1 MTVQMPFEPKGIIPA
16 CLLPFDVDME
26 IDEASFRSHLRD
38 LTAVEGISAITL
50 NAHSMEVHALS
61 LEEQAR
67 TMEIAMDEIGDQ
79 IPLVHGVYADGSANA
94 ARIAKHAAAGGA
106 RCLLVFPPN
115 TMAMGGQMRPEMA
128 IRHFE
133 TIAAATDLPII
144 LFQYQIAPGLGYPID
159 TLLEICRRVPQ
170 VRAIKDWCNDP
181 ALHERHI
188 RELRAL
194 DKPVNILSTHSAW
207 LLSSLI
213 QGCDGVLSG
222 AGSVIANLQVA
233 IFRAFKEGDLDEA
246 RRIADRLYPT
256 TRAFYDAPFLDM
268 HNRMKEALHYLG
280 RLPEAHVRPP
290 LMKLS
295 EVEIA
300 KIRACMDAAGLTP
313 ETVYQKVA

>member
-1 MTVQMPFEPKGIIPA
+1 MTIQMPFEPKGIIPA

-67 TMEIAMDEIGDQ
+67 TMEVAMDEIGDQ

-94 ARIAKHAAAGGA
+94 ARIAKQAAAGGA

-159 TLLEICRRVPQ
+159 TLLEICQRVPQ
-170 VRAIKDWCNDP
+170 VRAIKDW
-181 ALHERHI
+181 
-188 RELRAL
+188 
-194 DKPVNILSTHSAW
+194 
-207 LLSSLI
+207 
-213 QGCDGVLSG
+213 
-222 AGSVIANLQVA
+222 
-233 IFRAFKEGDLDEA
+233 
-246 RRIADRLYPT
+246 
-256 TRAFYDAPFLDM
+256 
-268 HNRMKEALHYLG
+268 
-280 RLPEAHVRPP
+280 
-290 LMKLS
+290 
-295 EVEIA
+295 
-300 KIRACMDAAGLTP
+300 
-313 ETVYQKVA
+313 

>member
-1 MTVQMPFEPKGIIPA
+1 MTVQMPYEPKGIIPA
-16 CLLPFDVDME
+16 CLLPFDADME
-26 IDEASFRSHLRD
+26 IDEASYRSHLRD

-94 ARIAKHAAAGGA
+94 ARIAKQAAAGGA

-188 RELRAL
+188 RELRSL
-194 DKPVNILSTHSAW
+194 DQPVNILSTHSAW
-207 LLSSLI
+207 LLSSLV
-213 QGCDGVLSG
+213 QGCDGILSG
-222 AGSVIANLQVA
+222 AGSVVANLQVA

-246 RRIADRLYPT
+246 RRIADRLYPA

-290 LMKLS
+290 LMKLP
-295 EVEIA
+295 EAEIA

>member
-1 MTVQMPFEPKGIIPA
+1 MTVQMPFEPRGIIPA
-16 CLLPFDVDME
+16 CLLPFDAEMK

-38 LTAVEGISAITL
+38 LTAVDGISAITL

-67 TMEIAMDEIGDQ
+67 TMDIAMDEIGDQ
-79 IPLVHGVYADGSANA
+79 IPLVHGVYADGSANG
-94 ARIAKHAAAGGA
+94 ARIAKQAAAGGA

-133 TIAAATDLPII
+133 VIAAATDLPII
-144 LFQYQIAPGLGYPID
+144 LFQYPMGPGLGYPID

-170 VRAIKDWCNDP
+170 IRAIKDWCNDA

-194 DKPVNILSTHSAW
+194 DKPVNMLSTHSAW
-207 LLSSLI
+207 LLSSLV

-222 AGSVIANLQVA
+222 AGSVVANLQVA
-233 IFRAFKEGDLDEA
+233 LFRAFKEGNLDEA
-246 RRIADRLYPT
+246 RRISDRLHPT

-295 EVEIA
+295 EAEIA

>member
-1 MTVQMPFEPKGIIPA
+1 MTIQMPFEPKGIIPA

-26 IDEASFRSHLRD
+26 IDEASFRSHLHD

-67 TMEIAMDEIGDQ
+67 TMEVAMDEIGDQ

-94 ARIAKHAAAGGA
+94 ARIAKQAAAGGA

-159 TLLEICRRVPQ
+159 TLLEICQRVPQ

-188 RELRAL
+188 RELRGL
-194 DKPVNILSTHSAW
+194 NKPVNILSTHSAW
-207 LLSSLI
+207 LLSSLV

-222 AGSVIANLQVA
+222 AGSVVANLQVA
-233 IFRAFKEGDLDEA
+233 IFRAFKAGDLDEA
-246 RRIADRLYPT
+246 RQIADRLYST

-300 KIRACMDAAGLTP
+300 KIHTCMDAAGLTP

>member
-26 IDEASFRSHLRD
+26 IDETPFRSHLRD
-38 LTAVEGISAITL
+38 LADVEGLSAITI

-67 TMEIAMDEIGDQ
+67 TLDIAMDEVGDQ
-79 IPLVHGVYADGSANA
+79 LPLVHGVYADGSANG
-94 ARIAKHAAAGGA
+94 ARIARQAAAGGA

-144 LFQYQIAPGLGYPID
+144 LFQYPMGPGLGYPID

-170 VRAIKDWCNDP
+170 IRAIKDWCNDA
-181 ALHERHI
+181 ALHERHL
-188 RELRAL
+188 RELRSL
-194 DKPVNILSTHSAW
+194 DRPVNMLSTHSAW
-207 LLSSLI
+207 LLSSLV

-222 AGSVIANLQVA
+222 AGSVVANLQVGL
-233 IFRAFKEGDLDEA
+233 FRAFKEGDLDEA
-246 RRIADRLYPT
+246 RRINDRLYPT
-256 TRAFYDAPFLDM
+256 VRAFYEAPFLDM

-295 EVEIA
+295 QTEIA
-300 KIRACMDAAGLTP
+300 KIRLCMDAAGLSSK
-313 ETVYQKVA
+313 TVYKKVA

>member
-1 MTVQMPFEPKGIIPA
+1 MTIQMPFEPKGIIPA

-67 TMEIAMDEIGDQ
+67 TMEVAMDEIGDQ

-94 ARIAKHAAAGGA
+94 ARIAKQAAAGGA

-159 TLLEICRRVPQ
+159 TLLEICQRVPQ

-188 RELRAL
+188 RELRGL
-194 DKPVNILSTHSAW
+194 NKPVNILSTHSAW
-207 LLSSLI
+207 LLSSLV

-222 AGSVIANLQVA
+222 AGSVVANLQVA
-233 IFRAFKEGDLDEA
+233 IFRAFKAGDLDEA

-300 KIRACMDAAGLTP
+300 KIHTCMDAAGLTP

>member
-16 CLLPFDVDME
+16 CLLPFDADME
-26 IDEASFRSHLRD
+26 IDEAPFRSHLRD
-38 LTAVEGISAITL
+38 LADVEGLSAITI

-67 TMEIAMDEIGDQ
+67 TLDIAMDEVGDQ
-79 IPLVHGVYADGSANA
+79 LPLVHGVYADGSANA
-94 ARIAKHAAAGGA
+94 ARIARQAAAGGA

-144 LFQYQIAPGLGYPID
+144 LFQYPMGPGLGYPID
-159 TLLEICRRVPQ
+159 TLLEVCRRVPQ
-170 VRAIKDWCNDP
+170 IRAIKDWCNDA
-181 ALHERHI
+181 ALHERHL
-188 RELRAL
+188 RELRSL
-194 DKPVNILSTHSAW
+194 DRPVNMLSTHSAW
-207 LLSSLI
+207 LLSSLV

-222 AGSVIANLQVA
+222 AGSVVANLQVA
-233 IFRAFKEGDLDEA
+233 LFRAFKEGDLDEA
-246 RRIADRLYPT
+246 RRINDRLYPT
-256 TRAFYDAPFLDM
+256 VRAFYDAPFLDM

-295 EVEIA
+295 QTEIA
-300 KIRACMDAAGLTP
+300 KIRACMDAAGLTS
-313 ETVYQKVA
+313 ETVYKKVA